1 MANDIVFYHAPQSR
15 SIIVQWMLEELGQPF
30 DMHVLDLKKNE
41 HKAPAYLAVNP
52 MGKVPAITHKGVV
65 ITEAAAICA
74 HLADA
79 YPKAHLAPALGDP
92 RRGPYLRWMFFG
104 PSCMEPAIID
114 RMFKR
119 EGAEPG
125 ALGYGRFEMTMDVV
139 AEAVSEGPWILGDS
153 FTAADVIIGSNIQWG
168 TMTKALPPRKEF
180 EAYGKRLME
189 RPALKR
195 VFEKDAEMVKALA
208 A

>member
-1 MANDIVFYHAPQSR
+1 MASDIVFYHAPQSR

-30 DMHVLDLKKNE
+30 DMRVLNLKKNE

-52 MGKVPAITHKGVV
+52 MGKVPAITHRGVV

-74 HLADA
+74 YLADA
-79 YPKAHLAPALGDP
+79 YPKAGLAPAAGNP

-125 ALGYGRFEMTMDVV
+125 ALGYGSFDKTMDVV
-139 AEAVSEGPWILGDS
+139 AGALSEGPWILGETFS
-153 FTAADVIIGSNIQWG
+153 AADVIIGSNIQWG
-168 TMTKALPPRKEF
+168 TMSKALPPRKEF
-180 EAYGKRLME
+180 EAYAAHLME
-189 RPALKR
+189 RPALQR
-195 VFEKDAEMVKALA
+195 VYAKDAELVKAA

>member
-1 MANDIVFYHAPQSR
+1 MAQDIVFYHAPQSR

-30 DMHVLDLKKNE
+30 DMHVLNLKKNE
-41 HKAPAYLAVNP
+41 HKASAYLAVNP

-74 HLADA
+74 YLADA
-79 YPKAHLAPALGDP
+79 YPKANLAPDLADP

-119 EGAEPG
+119 EGAEPS
-125 ALGYGRFEMTMDVV
+125 ALGYGSFDTTMDVV
-139 AEAVSEGPWILGDS
+139 AEALSEGPFILGDS

-180 EAYGKRLME
+180 EAYSKRLME

-195 VFEKDAEMVKALA
+195 VFEKDAEMVKKA